1 MSNLDFNRTFGGLG
15 NTQVDA
21 PATSGRRKPDAQT
34 WCNVGYSVVVDEV
47 IDGKTQKVTKFVSLP
62 GGIALDTMDPAQ
74 RRGNNA
80 DYNAFI
86 DAKNNFMRQ
95 MQEAA
100 AALAPGEEKII
111 GDVGGIQIQLRR
123 VSDKP
128 EETPVDQNRYAVK
141 LPF

>member
-1 MSNLDFNRTFGGLG
+1 
-15 NTQVDA
+15 
-21 PATSGRRKPDAQT
+21 
-34 WCNVGYSVVVDEV
+34 
-47 IDGKTQKVTKFVSLP
+47 
-62 GGIALDTMDPAQ
+62 MDPAQ